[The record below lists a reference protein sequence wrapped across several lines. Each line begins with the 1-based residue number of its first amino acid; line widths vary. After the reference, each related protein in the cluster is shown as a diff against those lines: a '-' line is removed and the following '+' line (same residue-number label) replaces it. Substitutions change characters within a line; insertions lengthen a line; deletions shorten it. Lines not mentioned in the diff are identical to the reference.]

1 MNTYV
6 LSQIFVVI
14 SYLLLIN
21 TYQVKKNKNM
31 ILILNIVA
39 CSFSAVAFFLLKAYA
54 GCAMSV
60 IAVIRNILFT
70 NGKTNKNDCLLV
82 IGSLIIILSI
92 YTYENIYSLLPVIAT
107 LLYTISVWQYSNII
121 YKIFGIPIEIC
132 WLAYHICIKSI
143 FGIILESILFISV
156 IIGIIKKK

>member
-1 MNTYV
+1 
-6 LSQIFVVI
+6 
-14 SYLLLIN
+14 
-21 TYQVKKNKNM
+21 
-31 ILILNIVA
+31 
-39 CSFSAVAFFLLKAYA
+39 
-54 GCAMSV
+54 MSV

-107 LLYTISVWQYSNII
+107 LLYTISVWQDSNII